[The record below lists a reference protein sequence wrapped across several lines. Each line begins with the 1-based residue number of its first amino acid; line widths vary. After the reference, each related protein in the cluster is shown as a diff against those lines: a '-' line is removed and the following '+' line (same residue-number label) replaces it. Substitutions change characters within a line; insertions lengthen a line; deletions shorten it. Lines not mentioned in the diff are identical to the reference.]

1 MLNPELVIKTSNLSK
16 DYKVVIR
23 DPGLRG
29 MMRSFIHPKSTIIH
43 AVKNL
48 NLEIFKGELVG
59 YIGPNGSGKSTT
71 IKMLSGILEPTSGD
85 VQVAGLIP
93 SKERIK
99 THIISELFLAKGLNF
114 GGTYLFKKHLNCFDI
129 YMIFRLQFTE
139 TIFMNLHNY

>member
-48 NLEIFKGELVG
+48 NL
-59 YIGPNGSGKSTT
+59 
-71 IKMLSGILEPTSGD
+71 
-85 VQVAGLIP
+85 
-93 SKERIK
+93 
-99 THIISELFLAKGLNF
+99 
-114 GGTYLFKKHLNCFDI
+114 
-129 YMIFRLQFTE
+129 
-139 TIFMNLHNY
+139 